1 MFDLDELFRGF
12 SNQDE
17 YIARDMMILEL
28 LMKKGLITQED
39 IVEEFSVDNLQA
51 YIKIVQDQKKAEAQK
66 RLDEYAERE
75 KEDGP
80 VSRTANA

>member
-39 IVEEFSVDNLQA
+39 IVEEFSADNLQA
-51 YIKIVQDQKKAEAQK
+51 YIKIVQDQKKVEAQK
-66 RLDEYAERE
+66 RLDEYAER
-75 KEDGP
+75 KKKDGT
-80 VSRTANA
+80 V

>member
-1 MFDLDELFRGF
+1 MNIDELLRGY
-12 SNQDE
+12 SDQDE
-17 YIARDMMILEL
+17 YIARDMIILEL

-39 IVEEFSVDNLQA
+39 IVEEFLADNLQA

-75 KEDGP
+75 KKDDA
-80 VSRTANA
+80 V

>member
-28 LMKKGLITQED
+28 LMKKSLITQED
-39 IVEEFSVDNLQA
+39 IVEEFSTDNLQA
-51 YIKIVQDQKKAEAQK
+51 YIKIVQDQKKASTQK
-66 RLDEYAERE
+66 RLDEYVERE
-75 KEDGP
+75 KKDD
-80 VSRTANA
+80 TI

>member
-28 LMKKGLITQED
+28 LMKKGLIMQED
-39 IVEEFSVDNLQA
+39 IVEEFSADNLQA

-66 RLDEYAERE
+66 RLDEYAER
-75 KEDGP
+75 KKKDG
-80 VSRTANA
+80 TI

>member
-39 IVEEFSVDNLQA
+39 IVEEFSADNLQA
-51 YIKIVQDQKKAEAQK
+51 YIKIVQDQKKVYTQK

-75 KEDGP
+75 KKDD
-80 VSRTANA
+80 TI

>member
-1 MFDLDELFRGF
+1 MNIDELLRGY

-39 IVEEFSVDNLQA
+39 IVEEFSADNLQA
-51 YIKIVQDQKKAEAQK
+51 YIKIVQDQKKAETQK
-66 RLDEYAERE
+66 RLNEYAERE
-75 KEDGP
+75 KKDD
-80 VSRTANA
+80 TI

>member
-39 IVEEFSVDNLQA
+39 IVEEFSADNLQA
-51 YIKIVQDQKKAEAQK
+51 YIKIVQDQKKAYTQK
-66 RLDEYAERE
+66 GLYEYAERE
-75 KEDGP
+75 KKDD
-80 VSRTANA
+80 TI

>member
-1 MFDLDELFRGF
+1 MFNLDELLRGF

-28 LMKKGLITQED
+28 LMKKSLITQED
-39 IVEEFSVDNLQA
+39 IVEEFSADNLRA
-51 YIKIVQDQKKAEAQK
+51 YIKIIQDQKKAYTQK

-75 KEDGP
+75 KKDGT
-80 VSRTANA
+80 V

>member
-17 YIARDMMILEL
+17 YIARDVIILEL

-39 IVEEFSVDNLQA
+39 IVEEFSADNLQA
-51 YIKIVQDQKKAEAQK
+51 YIKIVQDQKKAEIQK

-75 KEDGP
+75 KKDA
-80 VSRTANA
+80 TI

>member
-28 LMKKGLITQED
+28 LMKKGLITSED
-39 IVEEFSVDNLQA
+39 IVEEFSADNLQA
-51 YIKIVQDQKKAEAQK
+51 YIKIIQNQKKAEAQK
-66 RLDEYAERE
+66 RLDEYAGRE
-75 KEDGP
+75 KKDDT
-80 VSRTANA
+80 V

>member
-39 IVEEFSVDNLQA
+39 IVEEFSADNLQA

-66 RLDEYAERE
+66 RLDEYTER
-75 KEDGP
+75 KKKDGT
-80 VSRTANA
+80 V

>member
-17 YIARDMMILEL
+17 YIARDMMMLEL

-39 IVEEFSVDNLQA
+39 IVEEFSADNLQA
-51 YIKIVQDQKKAEAQK
+51 YIKIVQDQKKAEAQ
-66 RLDEYAERE
+66 
-75 KEDGP
+75 
-80 VSRTANA
+80 N

>member
-17 YIARDMMILEL
+17 YIARDIMILEL

-39 IVEEFSVDNLQA
+39 VEEEFSIDNLQA
-51 YIKIVQDQKKAEAQK
+51 HIKIVQAQKEAQAQK
-66 RLDEYAERE
+66 RLDEYMERE
-75 KEDGP
+75 KKDG
-80 VSRTANA
+80 TI

>member
-39 IVEEFSVDNLQA
+39 IVEEFSADNLQA
-51 YIKIVQDQKKAEAQK
+51 YIKIVQEQK
-66 RLDEYAERE
+66 RALIDKRL
-75 KEDGP
+75 KDDND
-80 VSRTANA
+80 V

>member
-39 IVEEFSVDNLQA
+39 IVEEFSTDNLRA
-51 YIKIVQDQKKAEAQK
+51 YIKIVQGQKKAYTQK

-75 KEDGP
+75 KKDDT
-80 VSRTANA
+80 V

>member
-28 LMKKGLITQED
+28 LMKKGLITSED
-39 IVEEFSVDNLQA
+39 IVEEFSADNLQA

-66 RLDEYAERE
+66 RLDEYVERE
-75 KEDGP
+75 KKDD
-80 VSRTANA
+80 TI

>member
-39 IVEEFSVDNLQA
+39 IVEEFSADNLQA
-51 YIKIVQDQKKAEAQK
+51 YIKIVQDQKKAHAQK

-75 KEDGP
+75 KKDDA
-80 VSRTANA
+80 V

>member
-51 YIKIVQDQKKAEAQK
+51 YIKIVQDQKKA
-66 RLDEYAERE
+66 RLKKA
-75 KEDGP
+75 
-80 VSRTANA
+80 

>member
-1 MFDLDELFRGF
+1 MFNLDELLRGF

-28 LMKKGLITQED
+28 LMKKK
-39 IVEEFSVDNLQA
+39 A
-51 YIKIVQDQKKAEAQK
+51 YTQK

-75 KEDGP
+75 KKDDT
-80 VSRTANA
+80 V

>member
-39 IVEEFSVDNLQA
+39 IVEEFSADNLQA

-66 RLDEYAERE
+66 RLDEYAER
-75 KEDGP
+75 KKKDDT
-80 VSRTANA
+80 V

>member
-17 YIARDMMILEL
+17 YIARDMIILEL

-39 IVEEFSVDNLQA
+39 IVEEFSADNLQA

-66 RLDEYAERE
+66 RLDEYAER
-75 KEDGP
+75 KKKDGT
-80 VSRTANA
+80 V

>member
-1 MFDLDELFRGF
+1 MNIDELLRGY
-12 SNQDE
+12 SDQDE

-39 IVEEFSVDNLQA
+39 IVEEFSADNLQA
-51 YIKIVQDQKKAEAQK
+51 YIKIVQDQKKVEAQK

-75 KEDGP
+75 KKDDA
-80 VSRTANA
+80 V

>member
-39 IVEEFSVDNLQA
+39 IVEEFSADNLQA
-51 YIKIVQDQKKAEAQK
+51 YIKIVQNQKKAHAQK

-75 KEDGP
+75 KKDDT
-80 VSRTANA
+80 V

>member
-39 IVEEFSVDNLQA
+39 IVEEFSADNLQA
-51 YIKIVQDQKKAEAQK
+51 YIKIVQNQKKEEKKK
-66 RLDEYAERE
+66 RLNEYAERE
-75 KEDGP
+75 KKDD
-80 VSRTANA
+80 TI

>member
-39 IVEEFSVDNLQA
+39 IVEEFSADNLQA

-66 RLDEYAERE
+66 RLDEYAGRE
-75 KEDGP
+75 KKDD
-80 VSRTANA
+80 TI

>member
-39 IVEEFSVDNLQA
+39 IVEEFSADNLQA

-75 KEDGP
+75 KKDG
-80 VSRTANA
+80 TI

>member
-39 IVEEFSVDNLQA
+39 IVEEFSADNLQA
-51 YIKIVQDQKKAEAQK
+51 YIKIVHDQKKAHTQK

-75 KEDGP
+75 KKDDA
-80 VSRTANA
+80 V

>member
-39 IVEEFSVDNLQA
+39 IVEEFSADNLQA

-66 RLDEYAERE
+66 RLDEYAER
-75 KEDGP
+75 KKKD
-80 VSRTANA
+80 VIV

>member
-75 KEDGP
+75 KKDGA
-80 VSRTANA
+80 V

>member
-39 IVEEFSVDNLQA
+39 IVEEFSADNLQA
-51 YIKIVQDQKKAEAQK
+51 YIKIVQDLKKAEAQK
-66 RLDEYAERE
+66 RLDEYAER
-75 KEDGP
+75 KKKDG
-80 VSRTANA
+80 TI